1 MSISFYNDS
10 MIMFFSYIC
19 RLMRHVKTYAALF
32 FMMIFCSYYAGISM
46 FSHTHIANGSFIVH
60 SHFGGDAEHDHSD
73 SQYAVIDILSNF
85 QSETASTFQSTGSPY
100 QTASESYSLP
110 EASVYQSQA
119 HTAYEHRGPPQC

>member
-1 MSISFYNDS
+1 
-10 MIMFFSYIC
+10 
-19 RLMRHVKTYAALF
+19 MRCIKTYTALF
-32 FMMIFCSYYAGISM
+32 LMVVFCSYYAGISM

-110 EASVYQSQA
+110 EASAYQSQV